1 MLRLLLHWVLSA
13 VALILVSNLIRGF
26 RINGF
31 GAALIA
37 AIVIGLVNVLIGIPL
52 KLITLPLSILTL
64 GIFYL
69 FLNAVLLKIA
79 AAFVPNFEIDGLMPA
94 FWGSI
99 VLSLINMLFRWI
111 AP

>member
-1 MLRLLLHWVLSA
+1 MLRLLFHWVLSA
-13 VALILVSNLIRGF
+13 VALVLVSNLIRGF

-52 KLITLPLSILTL
+52 KFITFPLAFLTL

-79 AAFVPNFEIDGLMPA
+79 AAFVPGFEIIGFMPA

-99 VLSLINMLFRWI
+99 VLSLINMLFRVI
-111 AP
+111 AR